1 LFANKA
7 ELAAID
13 VKLSFIDKRR
23 KELISVSG
31 GAKEKELNDLKEIE
45 TRLKDAQTQK
55 TDSYNISEQ
64 EKAIL
69 DLKQKLVS
77 GEDI

>member
-1 LFANKA
+1 MFANKA